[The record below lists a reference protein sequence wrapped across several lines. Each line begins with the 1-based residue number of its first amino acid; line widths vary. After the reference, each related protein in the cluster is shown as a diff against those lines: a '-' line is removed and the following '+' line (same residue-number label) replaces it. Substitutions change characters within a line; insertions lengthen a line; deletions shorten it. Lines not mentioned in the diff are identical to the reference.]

1 MGLLGKILNRSSTK
15 KSCDTASTKPN
26 SVSNGPSED
35 HKLAQAKSK
44 KYESS
49 LHEIH

>member
-26 SVSNGPSED
+26 SESNGPSEE
-35 HKLAQAKSK
+35 HKSVPTKSK